1 MNSKKV
7 MVVGIGMNGSET
19 LTEYAKKLIESA
31 DILIG
36 AERILKC
43 FEYLKKPV
51 LSTYNSS
58 KISKFLHTENFET
71 AAVLMSGD
79 CGFFSGT
86 ARLLPEI
93 SDMDYE
99 IVCGISSVVYF
110 CSKIGISWQNMKF
123 VSLHGMDSNIVR
135 HAAENEKTFFL
146 LGGKISAA
154 QACRR
159 LCEYSMNSAEVYIG
173 ENLGYENERILCST
187 AEDFTETETA
197 LLSVMTV
204 VNSDCE
210 TLKRSGIPDREF
222 VRGNVPMTKSEVR
235 SVIISKLG
243 ISNDSVCWDIGSG
256 TGSVSVEMALQCGSG
271 RVYAV
276 DRNPEAVSLTDKNKH
291 IFKCDNIEIIGGNA
305 MDNIEKLPVPDRV
318 FIGGSG
324 GELQQ
329 IIKMVFKK
337 NRKAVIVVTAVSL
350 ETLNK
355 SLEGFRICGA
365 ETEIVQVSITRTKSV
380 GEYTMLCG
388 ENPVFI
394 IKGTIL

>member
-1 MNSKKV
+1 
-7 MVVGIGMNGSET
+7 
-19 LTEYAKKLIESA
+19 
-31 DILIG
+31 
-36 AERILKC
+36 
-43 FEYLKKPV
+43 
-51 LSTYNSS
+51 
-58 KISKFLHTENFET
+58 
-71 AAVLMSGD
+71 
-79 CGFFSGT
+79 
-86 ARLLPEI
+86 
-93 SDMDYE
+93 
-99 IVCGISSVVYF
+99 
-110 CSKIGISWQNMKF
+110 
-123 VSLHGMDSNIVR
+123 MDSNIVR
-135 HAAENEKTFFL
+135 HAAEIEKTFFL
-146 LGGKISAA
+146 LGGKITAA

-173 ENLGYENERILCST
+173 ENLGYENERILCGT

-276 DRNPEAVSLTDKNKH
+276 ERNPEAMSLTDKNKH
-291 IFKCDNIEIIGGNA
+291 IFKCDNIEIISGNA

-380 GEYTMLCG
+380 GEYTMMCG

>member
-19 LTEYAKKLIESA
+19 LTEYAKKIIESA

-58 KISKFLHTENFET
+58 NISKFLHTENFET

-146 LGGKISAA
+146 LGGKITAA

-173 ENLGYENERILCST
+173 ENLGYE
-187 AEDFTETETA
+187 
-197 LLSVMTV
+197 TV
-204 VNSDCE
+204 S
-210 TLKRSGIPDREF
+210 
-222 VRGNVPMTKSEVR
+222 
-235 SVIISKLG
+235 
-243 ISNDSVCWDIGSG
+243 
-256 TGSVSVEMALQCGSG
+256 
-271 RVYAV
+271 
-276 DRNPEAVSLTDKNKH
+276 
-291 IFKCDNIEIIGGNA
+291 
-305 MDNIEKLPVPDRV
+305 
-318 FIGGSG
+318 
-324 GELQQ
+324 
-329 IIKMVFKK
+329 
-337 NRKAVIVVTAVSL
+337 
-350 ETLNK
+350 
-355 SLEGFRICGA
+355 FR
-365 ETEIVQVSITRTKSV
+365 
-380 GEYTMLCG
+380 MLW
-388 ENPVFI
+388 
-394 IKGTIL
+394 